1 MGTSKWRSCSQN
13 THRETC
19 SLGGFSE
26 TPTDAQYQRE
36 EANKLGEG
44 TQKGV
49 ASFGARRVHR
59 MTYPNPAFCND
70 LLRNLGEA
78 HGAELARRMSPVSA
92 CHAI

>member
-1 MGTSKWRSCSQN
+1 MRMSKRRSCSQN

-26 TPTDAQYQRE
+26 TPTDASTRE
-36 EANKLGEG
+36 KRQTSLERALS
-44 TQKGV
+44 KGV

-59 MTYPNPAFCND
+59 LAYPNPAFYKD
-70 LLRNLGEA
+70 LLRNRGEA
-78 HGAELARRMSPVSA
+78 HGAELARRMRPVSA